1 MSMSRLMFAP
11 FDVVRDVEVR
21 RLFKEYHHKDFQLK
35 CMRVSKDDMADY
47 LETTLQSPGMQ
58 SICLRDNGKL
68 VGLIALQ
75 SLPWMSE
82 HFGLRMYAVP
92 HLLAG
97 SGGPLVRARLLRYV
111 VEELHEVDFLDC
123 RIAVDD
129 VYAAQALEAS
139 GFRYVGT
146 EAYLGR
152 ELNQEEPDHVSADV
166 EIVECTRADRRQV
179 LEIVEDTH
187 VHNRFAYD
195 PMISTDLASSL
206 YRKLVETCFDRP
218 QFTVLVARSRGAV
231 EGFII
236 GKVNKSFCEV
246 VGKKTGSLDLVGVR
260 PGTRNRGLGACL
272 NRAALHR
279 MAREGVRY
287 AAVRTLASNYPALR
301 ITFKTGFAV
310 TSTSLHFHRWIHRP
324 KTAHGTTE
332 GSEHSIP
339 RTIVKFAQS
348 G

>member
-1 MSMSRLMFAP
+1 MSLSRLVFAP
-11 FDVVRDVEVR
+11 FDPPRDQEIR
-21 RLFKEYHHKDFQLK
+21 LLFKDYPHKDYQLK
-35 CMRVSKDDMADY
+35 SMGVSKESMADY
-47 LETTLQSPGMQ
+47 LEATLQGEGIQ

-75 SLPWMSE
+75 ALPWMSE

-97 SGGPLVRARLLRYV
+97 MGGPLVRARLLRYV
-111 VEELHEVDFLDC
+111 LEELHEVDFLDC

-129 VYAAQALEAS
+129 VYAAQALEAA

-146 EAYLGR
+146 EVYLGQAL
-152 ELNQEEPDHVSADV
+152 ESNHSGKLST
-166 EIVECTRADRRQV
+166 EIEIRDCERADRRQV

-195 PMISTDLASSL
+195 PIIQEDLARSL
-206 YRKLVETCFDRP
+206 YRRLVENCFDQP
-218 QFTVLVARSRGAV
+218 QFTVLVARSHRTV

-236 GKVNKSFCEV
+236 SKTNKTFCQV
-246 VGKKTGSLDLVGVR
+246 VGKKTGSLDLIGVR
-260 PGTRNRGLGACL
+260 PATRNRGLGAAL

-279 MAREGVRY
+279 LARDGVVY
-287 AAVRTLASNYPALR
+287 VAVRTLANNYPALR
-301 ITFKTGFAV
+301 ITFKTGFAI
-310 TSTSLHFHRWIHRP
+310 TSTSLHFHRWIQRP
-324 KTAHGTTE
+324 KTAYRAD
-332 GSEHSIP
+332 SSIP
-339 RTIVKFAQS
+339 RSIVKFAQM